1 MKTITLRLYAGT
13 GTVAAVLLIG
23 FLFACPVQAED
34 LKLDDLYSTVIYLEG
49 REIMKTQKDDIE
61 YEVWLKHPER
71 TLLEPQWV
79 KNIGT
84 GFLIERNRSLYL
96 VTAAHVA
103 KWMDFWAQ
111 ATVRTTPDRLLT
123 LSLVELSGGSS
134 SILWTYHKEADVAVL
149 PLDPSDRA
157 RQAIQDHFLPYQS
170 MMTTQKAPAPSAILT
185 VIGFPLEL
193 GIEDRFFPIFQESR
207 ASSGLTR
214 YPLSNTRREAT
225 FFFMDKPTLY
235 GFSGAPVFQGLTGD
249 VKLVG
254 LVYGTVSDTLGGQ
267 FSAVVPSAFIAE
279 TLEAA
284 SRPKP

>member
-1 MKTITLRLYAGT
+1 MKTITLKLYAGT

-34 LKLDDLYSTVIYLEG
+34 LKLDDLYSSVVYLEG

-61 YEVWLKHPER
+61 YEVWLKHPQR
-71 TLLEPQWV
+71 TLLEPQWI

-134 SILWTYHKEADVAVL
+134 GILWTYHEEADVAV
-149 PLDPSDRA
+149 
-157 RQAIQDHFLPYQS
+157 QQ
-170 MMTTQKAPAPSAILT
+170 
-185 VIGFPLEL
+185 
-193 GIEDRFFPIFQESR
+193 
-207 ASSGLTR
+207 
-214 YPLSNTRREAT
+214 
-225 FFFMDKPTLY
+225 
-235 GFSGAPVFQGLTGD
+235 
-249 VKLVG
+249 
-254 LVYGTVSDTLGGQ
+254 
-267 FSAVVPSAFIAE
+267 
-279 TLEAA
+279 
-284 SRPKP
+284 